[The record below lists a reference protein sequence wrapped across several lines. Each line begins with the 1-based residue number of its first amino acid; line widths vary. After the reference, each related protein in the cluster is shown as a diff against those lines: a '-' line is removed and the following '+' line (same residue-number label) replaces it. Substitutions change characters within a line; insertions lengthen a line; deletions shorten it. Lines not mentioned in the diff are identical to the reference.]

1 MTGERSHGLTMSIT
15 HDDSCCAERE
25 SGQVAAPPGAEEFRE
40 AAIRWGAAWPGP
52 EPGAGS

>member
-1 MTGERSHGLTMSIT
+1 MTGERSHGLTMSII
-15 HDDSCCAERE
+15 HDSSCCAERE
-25 SGQVAAPPGAEEFRE
+25 SGQVATPPGAEEFRE